1 MANKESAKKRNR
13 QMIVRRARN
22 RAQRSNLR
30 SAVKNLRQAVLAGDV
45 ATAKELLPKTIS
57 AVNSTAQKGIIH
69 RNAAARTTSR
79 LTRAVNAMEATA
91 AQ

>member
-30 SAVKNLRQAVLAGDV
+30 TAVKNLRQAVLAGDV
-45 ATAKELLPKTIS
+45 KTAQELLPATIS
-57 AVNSTAQKGIIH
+57 VVNSTAQKGIIH

-79 LTRAVNAMEATA
+79 LTRAVNAMESAS
-91 AQ
+91 Q

>member
-30 SAVKNLRQAVLAGDV
+30 TAVKNLRQAVLAGDV
-45 ATAKELLPKTIS
+45 KTAQELLPTTIS
-57 AVNSTAQKGIIH
+57 VVNSTAQKGIIH

-79 LTRAVNAMEATA
+79 LDRKSVV
-91 AQ
+91 

>member
-30 SAVKNLRQAVLAGDV
+30 TAVKNLRQAVLAGDV
-45 ATAKELLPKTIS
+45 KAAQELLPATIS
-57 AVNSTAQKGIIH
+57 VVNSTAQKGIIH

-79 LTRAVNAMEATA
+79 LTRAVNAMESST
-91 AQ
+91 Q